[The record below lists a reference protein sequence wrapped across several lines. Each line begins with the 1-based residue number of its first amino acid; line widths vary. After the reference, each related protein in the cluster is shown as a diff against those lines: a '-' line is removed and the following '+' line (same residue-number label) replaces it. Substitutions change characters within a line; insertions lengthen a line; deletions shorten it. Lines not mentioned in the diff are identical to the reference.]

1 VRTGN
6 AAAPFVYW
14 DLSTLGSGNRD
25 VRVTPT
31 DPSGEFPTLL
41 ASGNVTLPN
50 CGFDFDARRNR
61 FALWCGD
68 GRVWMLTPPA
78 TASPLGWTI
87 VRQPAPTLA
96 QPNGDVG
103 TGILGKWKYIPNL
116 DAFIGLQDYTQG
128 NIWIYKP
135 VGWTNPVIGLAQTI
149 TFAALPDKTLGA
161 PPFAISATATSGL
174 PVAFGSS
181 TPGVCTVT
189 GNTVTLVAA
198 GNCTITADQS
208 GNATYSAAPQV
219 SRTFLVSSQSTVTN
233 VALASVGAV
242 ATASSQYSSAY
253 PVSAVNNGDRKGA
266 VWGAG
271 GGWNDATANAY
282 PDDVQ
287 IDFNGSK
294 TIDRV
299 VVYTLQDNYSSPVE
313 PTDTLTFSAYGVT
326 AFTVEGWN
334 GSGWTVLGSV
344 SNNNLVKRTVTFA
357 PYSTNAIR
365 IRVTQALAQFS
376 RLVEVEAWSVTEP

>member
-1 VRTGN
+1 MRRRRS
-6 AAAPFVYW
+6 AAPAA
-14 DLSTLGSGNRD
+14 
-25 VRVTPT
+25 
-31 DPSGEFPTLL
+31 L
-41 ASGNVTLPN
+41 ASGTHSIAASYS
-50 CGFDFDARRNR
+50 GDAAN
-61 FALWCGD
+61 
-68 GRVWMLTPPA
+68 
-78 TASPLGWTI
+78 
-87 VRQPAPTLA
+87 APSGA
-96 QPNGDVG
+96 Q
-103 TGILGKWKYIPNL
+103 L
-116 DAFIGLQDYTQG
+116 TQG
-128 NIWIYKP
+128 ITGP
-135 VGWTNPVIGLAQTI
+135 VG
-149 TFAALPDKTLGA
+149 
-161 PPFAISATATSGL
+161 
-174 PVAFGSS
+174 SS
-181 TPGVCTVT
+181 
-189 GNTVTLVAA
+189 
-198 GNCTITADQS
+198 
-208 GNATYSAAPQV
+208 
-219 SRTFLVSSQSTVTN
+219 N

-253 PVSAVNNGDRKGA
+253 PVSAVNNGERKGA

-313 PTDTLTFSAYGVT
+313 PTDTQTFSAYGVT

-376 RLVEVEAWSVTEP
+376 RLVEVEAWSVPQP